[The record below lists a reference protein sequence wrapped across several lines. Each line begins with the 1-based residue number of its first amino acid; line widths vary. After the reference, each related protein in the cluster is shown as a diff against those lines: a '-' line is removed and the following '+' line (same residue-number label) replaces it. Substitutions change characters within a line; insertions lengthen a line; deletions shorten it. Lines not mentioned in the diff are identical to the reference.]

1 MASSSASSSAYPQ
14 QQQQQQQQRGWNPM
28 ASAMGAAGMNDA
40 TAQMGL
46 QFGSHVL
53 GAGQNYVEQTVRW
66 TAASWV
72 PGPAARP

>member
-1 MASSSASSSAYPQ
+1 
-14 QQQQQQQQRGWNPM
+14 M

-66 TAASWV
+66 TAASLI
-72 PGPAARP
+72 PGPAARS

>member
-1 MASSSASSSAYPQ
+1 
-14 QQQQQQQQRGWNPM
+14 M

-53 GAGQNYVEQTVRW
+53 GAGQNYVEQTVRP
-66 TAASWV
+66 AFSAVLAPIVSSLFRSFSRASC
-72 PGPAARP
+72 